1 MAIVPELG
9 APIVHRSGGE
19 WAWGGGGGGVEMH
32 RANGDAVIKSGLTC
46 TDKDGAFW
54 GKVCSRPT
62 SAVQATQVCRCT
74 RGGRLA
80 GQRCEQALSSAG
92 APSRRSTRA
101 RRACHQLAW
110 TRDSGVAAGQR
121 AGQSAG
127 AVLTSRS
134 PPHMPPDCAARRKS
148 TICGG
153 WGTTRGKRSSRDQP
167 VLLEADMSAPLRAPH
182 RSAPLR
188 SEFPWAPRAAAASRG
203 RAIWWVPSTL
213 PAASVVRSADESNSL
228 HARQGRLG

>member
-1 MAIVPELG
+1 MD
-9 APIVHRSGGE
+9 
-19 WAWGGGGGGVEMH
+19 

-54 GKVCSRPT
+54 GKVCPRPT

-188 SEFPWAPRAAAASRG
+188 SEFPWAPWAAAASRG
-203 RAIWWVPSTL
+203 RAGPYGGCRRHFL
-213 PAASVVRSADESNSL
+213 PRRSYVRQTNRIPCTHGRGALVNSNQGVGLPVQRRESRGGPN
-228 HARQGRLG
+228 LGCWG